1 VKGPTLDAVVIG
13 GGAAGLAAAR
23 ELSQH
28 GLKLALLEARGR
40 LGGRVHTLRDPA
52 WPLPVE
58 LGAEF
63 LHGEAAAT
71 RDIARAA
78 GLLVDE
84 TPDRHAWA
92 DAGRWRPQGDVWSR
106 FEELCRSIPTRGPD
120 QSFGAFLER
129 RRAGRKGDL
138 AALARLFV
146 EGFHGA
152 PVDRISAQYLGADAR
167 AQSGPNHQ
175 YRLPGGYDGVIAW
188 MRAGLDPERVEVRL
202 NTPVGEVI
210 WRKGEASVRAAS
222 VLGRPLPEIRTRRAV
237 VTLPLGVLKASLEAS
252 GGVRFHPSLEGKR
265 RALEKLAPASVRK
278 VVLRFREAFWDE
290 PSFVAERLGRKNGD
304 APRPDYLHDPR
315 ADFPTWWTPSPARV
329 PVLVGWAGA
338 SEAERLSRLSPR
350 AVLARSLDSL
360 SGVLGVPQRALE
372 ERLDGW
378 LEHDWQADPWSRGA
392 YSYVAVGGQDA
403 PRALARPLAGTLFFA
418 GEATD
423 AADIGTVAGAIA
435 SGRRAARQLAASL

>member
-1 VKGPTLDAVVIG
+1 
-13 GGAAGLAAAR
+13 
-23 ELSQH
+23 
-28 GLKLALLEARGR
+28 
-40 LGGRVHTLRDPA
+40 
-52 WPLPVE
+52 
-58 LGAEF
+58 
-63 LHGEAAAT
+63 
-71 RDIARAA
+71 
-78 GLLVDE
+78 
-84 TPDRHAWA
+84 
-92 DAGRWRPQGDVWSR
+92 
-106 FEELCRSIPTRGPD
+106 
-120 QSFGAFLER
+120 
-129 RRAGRKGDL
+129 
-138 AALARLFV
+138 
-146 EGFHGA
+146 
-152 PVDRISAQYLGADAR
+152 
-167 AQSGPNHQ
+167 
-175 YRLPGGYDGVIAW
+175 
-188 MRAGLDPERVEVRL
+188 
-202 NTPVGEVI
+202 
-210 WRKGEASVRAAS
+210 
-222 VLGRPLPEIRTRRAV
+222 
-237 VTLPLGVLKASLEAS
+237 
-252 GGVRFHPSLEGKR
+252 
-265 RALEKLAPASVRK
+265 VRK